1 MKKEFSTV
9 SVIIPAHNHEEY
21 IEECLESVRTQDYPQ
36 MEMIVINDGSTDG
49 TDRRIRELLRK
60 DPARFT
66 YVSKTNE
73 GLIKT
78 LNQGF
83 AQSRGSYFCEL
94 ASDDL
99 LLPGSIKKRVDYLE
113 AHPEIDVVFGDA
125 YCIEHGRK
133 TAELLYGEREKY
145 SSDRHTLRDLIEGNV
160 KIFFPSGMFRRP
172 VLERLGGFDE
182 DFRFSEDVAMWYQ
195 LALHARIAS
204 MNEPVMYYRRHLSN
218 TSSSTPFKVGIRRE
232 KILALEK
239 LLPLEI
245 DGMTGFIKRSLYREY
260 KKYIKCSLEYPVDQK
275 YLKEVYRKAVRISP
289 HGMKVRYYMI
299 RSKIS
304 ALLNPYATKHS

>member
-1 MKKEFSTV
+1 MKKDLPTV

-36 MEMIVINDGSTDG
+36 LEVIVINDGSTDG
-49 TDRRIRELLRK
+49 TDRRVREILSK
-60 DPARFT
+60 DPSGFT

-83 AQSRGSYFCEL
+83 TESTGSYFCEL

-99 LLPGSIKKRVDYLE
+99 LLAGSIRKRVDYLE
-113 AHPEIDVVFGDA
+113 AHPEVDVVFGDA

-133 TAELLYGEREKY
+133 TEKLLYGEREKY
-145 SSDRHTLRDLIEGNV
+145 SSYRHTLRDLIEGNA
-160 KIFFPSGMFRRP
+160 KIFFPSGMFRRK

-182 DFRFSEDVAMWYQ
+182 DFRFSEDVAMWYH

-204 MNEPVMYYRRHLSN
+204 MNEPVMYYRRHSSN
-218 TSSSTPFKVGIRRE
+218 TSSSMPFKVGIRRE

-239 LLPLEI
+239 LLPLKIE
-245 DGMTGFIKRSLYREY
+245 GMERFIKRSLYSEY
-260 KKYIKCSLEYPVDQK
+260 KKYIKCSLECPVDRE
-275 YLKEVYRKAVRISP
+275 YLKEVYRKAVRISAY
-289 HGMKVRYYMI
+289 GIKVRYYML
-299 RSKIS
+299 RSKVR
-304 ALLNPYATKHS
+304 ALLHTHETTHS